1 MDELRKLL
9 LHEIIGI
16 YGPTVGQGIGSVI
29 IPAFIGDFKK
39 MLEDSKDNKT
49 VSEEYMTEDKKVHL
63 ILKGKKALGA
73 SGMDYLV
80 TGCVLNDKDIFAYS
94 ADVGIVQI

>member
-1 MDELRKLL
+1 MDELRKKL

-39 MLEDSKDNKT
+39 VLENSKKANGI
-49 VSEEYMTEDKKVHL
+49 SEEYMTEDKKVHL
-63 ILKGKKALGA
+63 VLKGRKGLGA
-73 SGMDYLV
+73 TGVDYFV
-80 TGCVLNDKDIFAYS
+80 TDCKLNGKEILPEDSEDFAL
-94 ADVGIVQI
+94 I